1 MSVHTVGEGSPEV
14 NSRETIGELGSV
26 HTVDEGSPE
35 VNSRETTGELGSVH
49 TVGKVC
55 SHCG

>member
-1 MSVHTVGEGSPEV
+1 MGEGSPEA
-14 NSRETIGELGSV
+14 NSRETTGELGSV
-26 HTVDEGSPE
+26 HTVGEGSPE